1 MTRRTLIPLALCVA
15 MLLVA
20 VPVQA
25 GEASGEETL
34 DWLDYIDV
42 TIDNNDGDSL
52 SITYDVEVTEGVAVN
67 VYFVDQ
73 QGYDD
78 YVDPLIANF
87 SYFVS
92 YSVLNTKDA
101 EQDWTWNDKGDFYV
115 IIENAGDSSVNT
127 STVKYKVTWG
137 PAAWWL
143 LGLSFL
149 TCMIIILVAVVFG
162 IVILYMI
169 IQSIKAKGG
178 ISDESPEPQTSPA
191 SDPPPGYGPPPA
203 KEEPPTESRG
213 ERVVSPGYTAPPEV
227 PEPPKLS
234 AEGPPKLSGEEQPKE
249 P

>member
-1 MTRRTLIPLALCVA
+1 MRRTLIPLALCVA
-15 MLLVA
+15 LLLVA

-34 DWLDYIDV
+34 DLIDYHIDIE
-42 TIDNNDGDSL
+42 IDNTDGDSL
-52 SITYDVEVTEGVAVN
+52 SSAYDVEVTEGVAVN

-73 QGYDD
+73 QGYED
-78 YVDPLIANF
+78 YIALINF

-101 EQDWTWNDKGDFYV
+101 DKEWTWNDEGIFYV
-115 IIENAGDSSVNT
+115 IIDTTALSSTDN

-149 TCMIIILVAVVFG
+149 TCMIILLVATVFV

-169 IQSIKAKGG
+169 VQSIKAKGG

-234 AEGPPKLSGEEQPKE
+234 AEGPPKLSGEEPPKE